1 MLSLL
6 EGSELTSL
14 FNKVMERG
22 QTKSK
27 WFFQVKVSSK
37 KWMNKFYFT
46 TMTPQVDLFLFI
58 FREKLKAPKRHFKI
72 NWSLRMM
79 TYQGTFFHWKQEI
92 LGWSLLAWQLSFIS
106 SHITAQGFQYFFP
119 ADDFAKCK
127 YYYFCI
133 SGLYSG
139 ISYVCMHAQN
149 LLDSDIHFV
158 SILSP
163 WMQWE

>member
-1 MLSLL
+1 MPLL
-6 EGSELTSL
+6 
-14 FNKVMERG
+14 F
-22 QTKSK
+22 
-27 WFFQVKVSSK
+27 WF
-37 KWMNKFYFT
+37 
-46 TMTPQVDLFLFI
+46 DLFLELVQKSWKKIRWFSGD
-58 FREKLKAPKRHFKI
+58 LKTRKEHFKI
-72 NWSLRMM
+72 NRPLRMM

-139 ISYVCMHAQN
+139 LSYVCMHAQN
-149 LLDSDIHFV
+149 SAIHFV
-158 SILSP
+158 WILSP